1 MYNLMSIKDCKR
13 LATYTYLVPKSDVL
27 ISHFVTDNTAE
38 FHASSTV
45 SDNTVIIMA

>member
-1 MYNLMSIKDCKR
+1 MSIMDCK
-13 LATYTYLVPKSDVL
+13 LIHIYIATYTYLVPKSDVL
-27 ISHFVTDNTAE
+27 ISRFVTDNTAE